1 MVLCAV
7 GSLRLPRVLSVL
19 IQRAASL
26 SNREHMGSV
35 AVDSAQGI
43 LLAADSVVEMRLHG
57 LRPFI
62 MVPLFSVSMLLAMSL
77 TSLFLLRA
85 LL

>member
-1 MVLCAV
+1 
-7 GSLRLPRVLSVL
+7 
-19 IQRAASL
+19 
-26 SNREHMGSV
+26 MGSV